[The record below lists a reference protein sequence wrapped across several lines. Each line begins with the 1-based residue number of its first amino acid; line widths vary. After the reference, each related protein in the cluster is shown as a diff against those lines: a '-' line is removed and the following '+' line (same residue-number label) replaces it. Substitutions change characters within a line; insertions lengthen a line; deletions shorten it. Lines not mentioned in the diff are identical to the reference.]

1 MSAKPFSPVGSP
13 QSVAYS
19 ATSVSLFGNTPASV
33 FRSVYNDATVPCYVL
48 FNGTPASNTLFT
60 VKLAAGAFFQVPLPL
75 YTQQVNIIW
84 DAAGSGAA
92 RTTEY

>member
-1 MSAKPFSPVGSP
+1 MAVKPFSPVGSP

-33 FRSVYNDATVPCYVL
+33 FRSVFNDCDKPCYIL
-48 FNGTPASNTLFT
+48 FNGVAASATLFT
-60 VKLAAGAFFQVPLPL
+60 VKLAAATFFVFPFPL

-84 DAAGSGAA
+84 DAAGTGAA

>member
-13 QSVAYS
+13 QSVAWS

-33 FRSVYNDATVPCYVL
+33 YRSVYNDCDKPCYIL
-48 FNGTPASNTLFT
+48 FNGTPASATLFT
-60 VKLAAGAFFQVPLPL
+60 IKLAAGAFWQFPTPL

-84 DAAGSGAA
+84 DAAGTGAA

>member
-33 FRSVYNDATVPCYVL
+33 YRSVVNDATVPCYVL
-48 FNGTPASNTLFT
+48 FNGTAASATLFT
-60 VKLAAGAFFQVPLPL
+60 KKLAAGEFWQFPLPL